1 MVAEYFGRK
10 LSYTDAV
17 HACSLTPEGASMTS
31 MAEAA
36 ERLGFRTLVARV
48 AVRYLNRIPLP
59 CIAHWNKSH
68 YVVIENV
75 TWRHV
80 RVADPLNG
88 RQTLTRSEFVSQ
100 WAGDSTEGAVLV
112 VEPGDAGRHEGV
124 PRQTGLSRFLPYLS
138 GRRLQIAQVLA
149 SILLGSFIQL
159 MLAYTTRALVDVA
172 IQLRSVQF
180 VYIVIG
186 AQLAIFL
193 CRAFND
199 FLRSWMTAHISS
211 ATNFAMIADFLK
223 TILALPFQSFEHK
236 PIGDT
241 LQRIGDNNRIQSFLT
256 TSIVSGAASVGNF
269 VIFGV
274 ALLLLNTTIAGVF
287 LGTSALLAIWMAV
300 YVPKRKRLD
309 NARFEQSSRSQTAL
323 VQMLS
328 GARDIR
334 LASAERSKREQW
346 ENLQAKQFDL
356 SLTGLTLNQQM
367 QGGAMAINQLRNL
380 VISCIAASEVIHGN
394 MTLGTMFAITYMVGA
409 LGGPIDQMVSLFQ
422 AAQDAKIS
430 ADRVS
435 AIHADFVETQPAAA
449 VAAPRGTDIELEG
462 LSFRYDGGR
471 RNVLESLSLHVPS
484 GTHLAIVG
492 PSGSGKTTLL
502 KLITKLYTP
511 AAGDIRVGGVSLSQ
525 IDTHAWLKRCG
536 VVSQDGFLFSDSLA
550 ANIALGYEEIDWIR
564 LRHAAEVALL
574 GTVVGRLP
582 DGLNTRVGQYGH
594 DLSAGERQRVLIARA
609 LYRTPDV
616 FMFDEATSA
625 LDGGIERELLSN
637 LQRELKGRT
646 VITIA
651 HRLSTVRSADRIA
664 MIDRGVIVESGN
676 HNDLVSA
683 RSGYY
688 DLVRNQIE
696 VAS

>member
-1 MVAEYFGRK
+1 
-10 LSYTDAV
+10 
-17 HACSLTPEGASMTS
+17 MTS
-31 MAEAA
+31 IAEAA
-36 ERLGFRTLVARV
+36 ERFGFRTLIARIG
-48 AVRYLNRIPLP
+48 VRHLNRIPLP

-68 YVVIENV
+68 YVVIEDV
-75 TWRHV
+75 TWRRV

-88 RQTLTRSEFVSQ
+88 RRTLTRSEFVSQ
-100 WAGDSTEGAVLV
+100 WAGGSPEGAILV
-112 VEPGDAGRHEGV
+112 IEPANARRDDAAPRH
-124 PRQTGLSRFLPYLS
+124 TGLSRFLPYLS
-138 GRRLQIAQVLA
+138 GKRLQIFQVLV
-149 SILLGSFIQL
+149 SILLGSVIQL
-159 MLAYTTRALVDVA
+159 MVAFTTRALVDVA

-180 VYIVIG
+180 VYIVVA
-186 AQLAIFL
+186 AQLAMFL
-193 CRAFND
+193 ARSFNE
-199 FLRSWMTAHISS
+199 FLRSWMTTHISAS
-211 ATNFAMIADFLK
+211 TNFAMIADFIK
-223 TILALPFQSFEHK
+223 TIMSVPFQSFERK

-241 LQRIGDNNRIQSFLT
+241 LQRIGDNSRIQSFLT
-256 TSIVSGAASVGNF
+256 SSVVSGAASAGNF

-274 ALLLLNTTIAGVF
+274 ALLLLNTTIAAVF
-287 LGTSALLAIWMAV
+287 MGTSMLLAIWMAV

-309 NARFEQSSRSQTAL
+309 NLRFEQSSRSQTTL
-323 VQMLS
+323 VQLLS

-334 LASAERSKREQW
+334 LAAAERSKREQW
-346 ENLQAKQFDL
+346 EKLQAKQFEL
-356 SLTGLTLNQQM
+356 GLMGLTLNQQM

-380 VISCIAASEVIHGN
+380 VISCLAATEVIQGN

-409 LGGPIDQMVSLFQ
+409 LGGPIDQMVGLFQ

-435 AIHADFVETQPAAA
+435 AIHADFVATPQPGDG
-449 VAAPRGTDIELEG
+449 VGEPRGNDIEIAG
-462 LSFRYDGGR
+462 LSFRYDAGH
-471 RNVLESLSLHVPS
+471 RNVLESLDLQIPS
-484 GTHLAIVG
+484 GSHLAIVG

-502 KLITKLYTP
+502 KLMTKLYAPT
-511 AAGDIRVGGVSLSQ
+511 AGEIRVGGVPLAQ
-525 IDTHAWLKRCG
+525 IETHAWLQRCG

-550 ANIALGYEEIDWIR
+550 ANIALGFDEIDWDR
-564 LRHAAEVALL
+564 LWHVAEVALL
-574 GTVVGRLP
+574 GNVVGRLP
-582 DGLNTRVGQYGH
+582 DGLETLVGQYGH

-616 FMFDEATSA
+616 IMFDEATSA

-651 HRLSTVRSADRIA
+651 HRLSTVKSADRVA

-676 HNDLVSA
+676 HSDLVSA

-696 VAS
+696 VAR